1 MFLVSIAGPL
11 VTVSGAVFADRL
23 ICQRLTDPIF
33 LGPRH
38 STVGDLTPLDEGQRK
53 VAQLIRALR
62 KGLDVLKMFYQT
74 LTPSRGH
81 PSAPSQP
88 QFQSYVDSQT
98 GQRHDLSYIERLV
111 PEYPEKTIF
120 RAKSV
125 HPGGTT
131 AEVVVKFTRRYG
143 MDGHI
148 KLAEQSLA
156 PALRFCQLVPAVG
169 MIVVV
174 MDYVSSDPTQ
184 QGNLQEMW
192 KGGLKKGVEL
202 LHRHNLVFGDL
213 RLPNLLM
220 YKGAIMFIDF
230 DWCGEDGVARYPGDI
245 CEDHNWHPDVGRN
258 EIMKKAHDIYLLEQ
272 LQVSKRQALD
282 EDSTRNTKLARLK

>member
-11 VTVSGAVFADRL
+11 LTVSGAVFADKL

-53 VAQLIRALR
+53 VAQLIRALS
-62 KGLDVLKMFYQT
+62 KGLGVLKRFYQT

-81 PSAPSQP
+81 PSVPSRP
-88 QFQSYVDSQT
+88 QFQFYDDLRT
-98 GQRHDLSYIERLV
+98 GERHHLLYIERLV

-120 RAKSV
+120 RATSV

-143 MDGHI
+143 RDGHI
-148 KLAEQSLA
+148 KLAEESLA
-156 PALRFCQLVPAVG
+156 PALRFCELVPAVG

-192 KGGLKKGVEL
+192 KEGLKKGVEL
-202 LHRHNLVFGDL
+202 LHGHNLVFGDL

-245 CEDHNWHPDVGRN
+245 CGDHDWHPDVGRN
-258 EIMKKAHDIYLLEQ
+258 RIMKKEHDNYMLEK
-272 LQVSKRQALD
+272 LQVFKRQALD
-282 EDSTRNTKLARLK
+282 EDSTRKTKVARLI